1 MKIVRTHFENKDF
14 ADLVAELDKELAI
27 TDGDDHAFYDQFNS
41 IDNINYAIVL
51 YDNAT
56 PIGCGA
62 LKPLDD
68 LAMEVK
74 RVFVIESHRGKQLA
88 GKMMEELESWASEL
102 KFTHCRLETGI
113 NQHEAIRLYHKCK
126 YTIIENYGQYA
137 GLDTS
142 ICFEKKL
149 S

>member
-1 MKIVRTHFENKDF
+1 MKIVRTNFKNKDF
-14 ADLVAELDKELAI
+14 ADLVEELDKELAI
-27 TDGDDHAFYDQFNS
+27 RDGDDHAFYDQFNS

-51 YDNAT
+51 YDNAN

-68 LAMEVK
+68 SAMEVK
-74 RVFVIESHRGKQLA
+74 RVFVIENHRGKQLA

-102 KFTHCRLETGI
+102 NFTHCRLETGI
-113 NQHEAIRLYHKCK
+113 NKPEAISLYHKCK
-126 YTIIENYGQYA
+126 YKIIENYGQYA

-142 ICFEKKL
+142 ICFEKAL
-149 S
+149 

>member
-1 MKIVRTHFENKDF
+1 MKIVRTNFKNKDF
-14 ADLVAELDKELAI
+14 ADLVVELDKELAI
-27 TDGDDHAFYDQFNS
+27 RDGDDHDFYHQFNS

-51 YDNAT
+51 YDNET

-68 LAMEVK
+68 IAMEVK
-74 RVFVIESHRGKQLA
+74 RVFIIENHRGRQLA
-88 GKMMEELESWASEL
+88 VKIMEELESWAFEL
-102 KFTHCRLETGI
+102 NFTRCKLETGI
-113 NQHEAIRLYHKCK
+113 NQPEAIRLYHKCK

-137 GLDTS
+137 GLETS